1 MAAHLPSRRFSV
13 PIQSEP
19 SPVNPSAPQ
28 RSAPPPGFSLVE
40 LLVVMILLGV
50 LVTLGLGVF
59 GKTAASARR
68 TATDQF
74 AATVEQARTAAIT
87 RRKPVILAIAAPVPG
102 GADSNYRV
110 GLFEVDELPERGA
123 AIAARQLQR
132 WSILPTGVVFFDGAV
147 EGLDNPL
154 DAEDVELSW
163 KDGENQA
170 RVHLLAFNPRGG
182 LALPAGSEPVAVTL
196 GTGVLR
202 DGRAIPTSD
211 GGRNSLRIGR
221 VVARPWRLD
230 G

>member
-1 MAAHLPSRRFSV
+1 MVA
-13 PIQSEP
+13 
-19 SPVNPSAPQ
+19 
-28 RSAPPPGFSLVE
+28 
-40 LLVVMILLGV
+40 MILIGAL
-50 LVTLGLGVF
+50 LAIGLGVF

-68 TATDQF
+68 TASDQF
-74 AATVEQARTAAIT
+74 TATIEQARTAAIT

-102 GADSNYRV
+102 GADNNFRI

-147 EGLDNPL
+147 QGFDNPL
-154 DAEDVELSW
+154 DEDDIELSW

-170 RVHLLAFNPRGG
+170 RVHILAFNPRGG
-182 LALPAGSEPVAVTL
+182 LSLPAGSEPVAVTL
-196 GTGVLR
+196 GSGVLR
-202 DGRAIPTSD
+202 DGQTIPTSD

-221 VVARPWRLD
+221 VIARPWRLD